1 MLKQKALG
9 GVAWSAVENL
19 SNQVITFGIGIILAR
34 LLTPEEFGLIGMIT
48 IFIGISQVLINS
60 GISDALIRKK
70 NPDDD
75 YYNTAFLFNAGVSI
89 TLYAIL
95 YFTAPFIAEFYEK
108 PILTDIVR
116 LLSFTLIINALTLVQ
131 RAQVTKAINF
141 KALAKLTLFSSV
153 LSGGIAVILA
163 YLDYGVWSLVWKN
176 IIASVLTL
184 LAFWYLTK
192 WLPSFRFN
200 KEAFKDM
207 FGFGNKLMFLGLID
221 TAYQNMYF
229 LIIGKYFS
237 AADLGQYTRA
247 ETFKRLPSMTLTQ
260 IIQRVTYPVLSE
272 IQDDNKRLK
281 AAYQQILKATM
292 LVSITGMFLLSFI
305 AKDLTVVLMG
315 QQWELAGEYLTIL
328 CFSGLFYPLD
338 ALNSN
343 ILKVKNKSGKILKIG
358 IYRKFLAIPLIA
370 ALIFYGIEPFLYGLI
385 LHQLLSFILISWPN
399 KELIDYGTKEQ
410 LKSVFTFF
418 IINGSVYIIGLLTFK
433 LMDFNLTELTSLL
446 IRFSSFSIVTLII
459 LGLMKNKTVSLI
471 LLTIKNKI

>member
-1 MLKQKALG
+1 MLRQKTLG

-19 SNQVITFGIGIILAR
+19 SNQIITFGLGIVLAR
-34 LLTPEEFGLIGMIT
+34 LLSPEEFGLIGMIT

-70 NPDDD
+70 NPDEA

-95 YFTAPFIAEFYEK
+95 YFAAPFIAAFYEK

-141 KALAKLTLFSSV
+141 KALAKLTLFSSII
-153 LSGGIAVILA
+153 SGMIAVILA
-163 YLDYGVWSLVWKN
+163 YLGYGVWSLVWKN

-184 LAFWYLTK
+184 LAFWHLTK
-192 WLPSFRFN
+192 WLPNLGFN

-221 TAYQNMYF
+221 TAYKNMYF
-229 LIIGKYFS
+229 IIIGKYFS

-247 ETFKRLPSMTLTQ
+247 ETFKRLPSTTLTQ
-260 IIQRVTYPVLSE
+260 IIQRVTFPVLSE
-272 IQDDNKRLK
+272 IQDDNHRLK
-281 AAYQQILKATM
+281 KAYQQILKATM

-305 AKDLTVVLMG
+305 AKDLTIVLMG
-315 QQWELAGEYLTIL
+315 EQWEQAGNYLSIL
-328 CFSGLFYPLD
+328 CFSGVFYPLD

-343 ILKVKNKSGKILKIG
+343 ILKIKNKSSKILKIG
-358 IYRKFLAIPLIA
+358 IYRKLLAIPLITV
-370 ALIFYGIEPFLYGLI
+370 LIVYGIFPFLYGLI
-385 LHQLLSFILISWPN
+385 IHQALSFILISWPN
-399 KELIDYGTKEQ
+399 KKLIRYGTLTQVKDIF
-410 LKSVFTFF
+410 SF
-418 IINGSVYIIGLLTFK
+418 ILINGSIYLIGFLTFK
-433 LMDFNLTELTSLL
+433 TIDLSITELGDLL
-446 IRFSSFSIVTLII
+446 IRLLSYSIVIISILI
-459 LGLMKNKTVSLI
+459 LFKNKTFYFI
-471 LLTIKNKI
+471 LTNIKSKV

>member
-153 LSGGIAVILA
+153 LSGGVAVALA

-176 IIASVLTL
+176 IIASLLTL
-184 LAFWYLTK
+184 LAFWHLTK
-192 WLPSFRFN
+192 WLPSLRFDKN
-200 KEAFKDM
+200 SFKDM

-221 TAYQNMYF
+221 TAYKNMYF

-247 ETFKRLPSMTLTQ
+247 ETFKRLPSYTLTQ

-370 ALIFYGIEPFLYGLI
+370 ALIFYGILPFLYGLI

-399 KELIDYGTKEQ
+399 KKLIDFGTQEQ
-410 LKSVFTFF
+410 LKSVFAFF
-418 IINGSVYIIGLLTFK
+418 MINGSVYIIGLLTFK
-433 LMDFNLTELTSLL
+433 LMDFNFTELTSLL
-446 IRFSSFSIVTLII
+446 IRFSSFSIVTLSI
-459 LGLMKNKTVSLI
+459 LGLIKNKTLYFI
-471 LLTIKNKI
+471 LSIIKSKI